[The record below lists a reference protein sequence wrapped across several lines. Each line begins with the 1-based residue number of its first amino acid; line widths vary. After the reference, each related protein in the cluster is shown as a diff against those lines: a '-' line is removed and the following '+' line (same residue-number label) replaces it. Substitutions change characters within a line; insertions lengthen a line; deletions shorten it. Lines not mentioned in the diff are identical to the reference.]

1 MKRGIF
7 VSGLL
12 VFVFAAVAFIQPT
25 NMAKSIANGKTVY
38 TNNCMNCHMEDGKGL
53 EGAFPPVAKSDYLK
67 RPSKDLIAVILKG
80 QSGEIKVNGVVY
92 NGMMPAQEYLSDEEI
107 ADVLNYINNSWG
119 NKNLTPILP
128 AQVKLLRP

>member
-1 MKRGIF
+1 MKRWMII
-7 VSGLL
+7 SALL
-12 VFVFAAVAFIQPT
+12 ILVISSVAFVQPA
-25 NMAKSIANGKTVY
+25 NLAKSIANGKIVY

-53 EGAFPPVAKSDYLK
+53 SGAFPPLAKSDYLK

-92 NGMMPAQEYLSDEEI
+92 NGMMPAQDYLSDEEI

-119 NKNLTPILP
+119 NKNLKPILP
-128 AQVKLLRP
+128 SQVKLLRP